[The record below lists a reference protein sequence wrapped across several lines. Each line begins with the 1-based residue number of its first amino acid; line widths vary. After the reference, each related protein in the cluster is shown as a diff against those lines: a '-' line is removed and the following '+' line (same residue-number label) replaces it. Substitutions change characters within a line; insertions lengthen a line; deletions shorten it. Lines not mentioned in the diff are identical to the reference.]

1 MLIVAFWTMAKNL
14 QDGISVA
21 FDARFA
27 ANSVP
32 KNATF
37 ARYDIFLNLKPLPWA
52 VFGKPFGKPLGS
64 LWATI
69 GYILCCQAYFSA
81 RS

>member
-1 MLIVAFWTMAKNL
+1 MLIAAFWMTAKNL

-27 ANSVP
+27 ANSVL

-37 ARYDIFLNLKPLPWA
+37 AR
-52 VFGKPFGKPLGS
+52 
-64 LWATI
+64 
-69 GYILCCQAYFSA
+69 
-81 RS
+81 

>member
-1 MLIVAFWTMAKNL
+1 MLIVAFWTMAKNH

-37 ARYDIFLNLKPLPWA
+37 ARYDIFFNLKPLPWA
-52 VFGKPFGKPLGS
+52 ALGQPF
-64 LWATI
+64 
-69 GYILCCQAYFSA
+69 CNH
-81 RS
+81 

>member
-37 ARYDIFLNLKPLPWA
+37 AR
-52 VFGKPFGKPLGS
+52 
-64 LWATI
+64 
-69 GYILCCQAYFSA
+69 
-81 RS
+81 